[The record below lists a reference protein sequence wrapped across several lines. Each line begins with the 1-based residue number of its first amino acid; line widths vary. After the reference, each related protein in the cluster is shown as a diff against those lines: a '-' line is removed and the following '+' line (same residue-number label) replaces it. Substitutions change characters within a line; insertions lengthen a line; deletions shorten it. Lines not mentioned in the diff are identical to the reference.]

1 MIVRRHSLEKE
12 NANAGENMISNY
24 FFMEIVKC
32 LGNSWDVSQV
42 LFIDVEEYIWTIYN
56 AKIKFLT
63 MQEKNIFTKKYS
75 CLSVTRTFDKTFNK
89 THSFTSRFRPKR
101 IQIHNRSFE
110 FLLSL
115 TIFVFYS
122 NNSLAPLQ
130 SSSNLDSTVC

>member
-1 MIVRRHSLEKE
+1 MTVHRHALEKE
-12 NANAGENMISNY
+12 NANVGENMISNY

-32 LGNSWDVSQV
+32 LGNSWDFSQV

-89 THSFTSRFRPKR
+89 THPFTSRFRPKR

>member
-1 MIVRRHSLEKE
+1 MTVHRHALEKE
-12 NANAGENMISNY
+12 NANVGENMISNY

-75 CLSVTRTFDKTFNK
+75 CLSVTRTPYKPSTR
-89 THSFTSRFRPKR
+89 HSIKHTLSPAASDQNVYKFTIDHLNSCCLWQFLFFILIIALPPFRAR
-101 IQIHNRSFE
+101 V
-110 FLLSL
+110 
-115 TIFVFYS
+115 T
-122 NNSLAPLQ
+122 
-130 SSSNLDSTVC
+130 